1 MTAPNRPRD
10 PRKIR
15 AYRAEK
21 AVQVRLEAMGLE
33 VTRTPHNERWDLLA
47 NGVKVEVKA
56 ASLSADGLR
65 YQANLHNNAADW
77 LIIECRNGRRDPVYF
92 IVPFALVAGRTV
104 IKITGRDPSK
114 YAGRL
119 AFGLEAWEQIK
130 GGCND

>member
-1 MTAPNRPRD
+1 MTNRPRD
-10 PRKIR
+10 PRKTR

-33 VTRTPHNERWDLLA
+33 VTRTPHNERWDLMA

-56 ASLSADGLR
+56 ASLSADRQR
-65 YQANLHNNAADW
+65 YQANLHGNQADI
-77 LIIECRNGRRDPVYF
+77 LVIECRDGRRPPVYF

-104 IKITGRDPSK
+104 IKISSRDPLK
-114 YAGRL
+114 YNGRL

-130 GGCND
+130 GGCNG